1 MSLKVKV
8 TTNKYTILAACFC
21 FVKHHWP
28 LIMTEYV
35 IGQPIIFSPCG
46 FFFPRIFSAIGNW
59 MSTHGL
65 LKIQVAKNR
74 HLGTIT
80 PTVSLELRHVS
91 TIGKILVKQWYI
103 LHMLLQYGEPRPT
116 NGWDRFG
123 SLGTWQI
130 SMDFASC
137 LHYCSNVTHWRPT
150 KLHVWSSPRLVHC
163 IYIFQ
168 CSCPMTEFCQVQNSL
183 RPSLAFC
190 GSITTRHSS
199 SGCRPNF
206 VAW

>member
-21 FVKHHWP
+21 LVKHHWP

-35 IGQPIIFSPCG
+35 IGQPIIFSPCD

-103 LHMLLQYGEPRPT
+103 LHMFLQYGEPRPT

-123 SLGTWQI
+123 SLGHLANFNGFRI
-130 SMDFASC
+130 
-137 LHYCSNVTHWRPT
+137 L
-150 KLHVWSSPRLVHC
+150 
-163 IYIFQ
+163 
-168 CSCPMTEFCQVQNSL
+168 
-183 RPSLAFC
+183 PSLLQQ
-190 GSITTRHSS
+190 RHSLEANQTACLIVS
-199 SGCRPNF
+199 
-206 VAW
+206 